1 METPPPEPPP
11 RRTTRS
17 ALVEIPARL
26 GALSVSENRHMGR
39 MHANIMTNL
48 VVDVNLNHPN
58 SLPSSFVSPAPSP
71 DELVIQARGR
81 RRIPVT
87 WSPPSGDI
95 TPPARRWSDAN
106 GYGKKDN
113 TPNQG
118 INSPSKIV
126 LRSTPRKRLL
136 MNDPA
141 DFSPSPDKRR
151 NMSPNA
157 KKVRVEKQMPTFQ
170 GPVGVALKALS
181 HDQLVDVIHNIIN
194 RHPSLEEEVKSNLP
208 SPDLRPLND
217 RLHDLKRNIFK
228 SLPNSR
234 LTSKTD
240 SPAYSRA
247 STHVLAFKKA
257 LVEAGRNLVASQQW
271 ETVLEFVVMGWEQVA
286 GTPLWDNPPH
296 NTPRKQCFKFL
307 AAQCMSA
314 LKKLGTLP
322 VEQVDTL
329 YTKFKNFEQDCE
341 DIQACIKQ
349 LETMRK
355 K

>member
-17 ALVEIPARL
+17 ALVEIPARM
-26 GALSVSENRHMGR
+26 GALSVSENRQIGR
-39 MHANIMTNL
+39 LHANIMTNL
-48 VVDVNLNHPN
+48 MVDVNHPN

-81 RRIPVT
+81 RRIPIT

-95 TPPARRWSDAN
+95 TPPARRWSDITSVGA
-106 GYGKKDN
+106 KEK
-113 TPNQG
+113 TPIKG
-118 INSPSKIV
+118 VNSTSTIV

-136 MNDPA
+136 MNDTPE
-141 DFSPSPDKRR
+141 FSPSPDKRR

-157 KKVRVEKQMPTFQ
+157 KKVRIERQMPLFQ
-170 GPVGVALKALS
+170 GPVEVALKALS
-181 HDQLVDVIHNIIN
+181 HDQLIEVVQNIII
-194 RHPSLEEEVKSNLP
+194 RHPSLEEEIKANLP
-208 SPDLRPLND
+208 APDLRPLLD
-217 RLHDLKRNIFK
+217 RLHDLKKNIFK

-240 SPAYSRA
+240 SPAYTRA

-257 LVEAGRNLVASQQW
+257 LVEAGRNLTASQQW
-271 ETVLEFVVMGWEQVA
+271 ETVLEFVMIAWEQVS

-307 AAQCMSA
+307 AAQCMTA
-314 LKKLGTLP
+314 LKKMGTMP
-322 VEQVDTL
+322 IEQADTL
-329 YTKFKNFEQDCE
+329 LAKFKSFAQDCE
-341 DIQACIKQ
+341 DIQSCIKQ
-349 LETMRK
+349 LEAMRK